1 LLITKKDHATMAL
14 KWFFTDT
21 GKKDQDKY
29 IKSLSKNIWYNEGSW
44 SLDEKWPISMI
55 NFLGPII
62 WDKKP

>member
-1 LLITKKDHATMAL
+1 MAL